1 MKITMK
7 YVVLF
12 FLTIYSTANFA
23 QGIDFE
29 QITFEKALEKAK
41 VEDKIIFV
49 DAYAS
54 WCGPCKAMA
63 RNVFT
68 LKTVG
73 DFYNK
78 SFINLKLD
86 MEKPEGAYVLRN
98 YPVNAYPTL
107 LFIDADGKLIHKKVG
122 GMDDRNFLGLGKMVL
137 EKTNDITTVEQSYTK
152 GDRSLDVLYEYAKG
166 LKRKGADYQSVA
178 NEYFRNPNVSTHP
191 AFIKALYDLTPSTDS
206 YIFEMYKGN
215 IVTLESIYK
224 TQLSTKTL
232 SLAGVTIDKAVEFK
246 SEELLLQ
253 AINAVYTLVPDE
265 HENFKAL
272 SEMRFYKSSI
282 PDFAKYYKAALVYLE
297 NHKDLDDNHKVVQDV
312 VSTFPEKKN
321 AKKVLTLASK
331 TTDSGQKA
339 SYFLAHAQLLDIVGQ
354 YEKALEKAKKGLEI
368 ATTDRLNITDYELLI
383 KKLSATLNL

>member
-1 MKITMK
+1 MK

-137 EKTNDITTVEQSYTK
+137 EKTNDILASLGKQKNHQFLIGFALETENEIENAK
-152 GDRSLDVLYEYAKG
+152 RSQASG
-166 LKRKGADYQSVA
+166 
-178 NEYFRNPNVSTHP
+178 PNVSNAIWGKERAQCSPCVAAVWGCTKLRN
-191 AFIKALYDLTPSTDS
+191 AFGLLRTAWDVGDGLLALGWERAPSPLLASGRKTRSEWRS
-206 YIFEMYKGN
+206 YIQPE
-215 IVTLESIYK
+215 
-224 TQLSTKTL
+224 QRRC
-232 SLAGVTIDKAVEFK
+232 ID
-246 SEELLLQ
+246 
-253 AINAVYTLVPDE
+253 
-265 HENFKAL
+265 
-272 SEMRFYKSSI
+272 
-282 PDFAKYYKAALVYLE
+282 
-297 NHKDLDDNHKVVQDV
+297 
-312 VSTFPEKKN
+312 
-321 AKKVLTLASK
+321 
-331 TTDSGQKA
+331 
-339 SYFLAHAQLLDIVGQ
+339 
-354 YEKALEKAKKGLEI
+354 I
-368 ATTDRLNITDYELLI
+368 A
-383 KKLSATLNL
+383 